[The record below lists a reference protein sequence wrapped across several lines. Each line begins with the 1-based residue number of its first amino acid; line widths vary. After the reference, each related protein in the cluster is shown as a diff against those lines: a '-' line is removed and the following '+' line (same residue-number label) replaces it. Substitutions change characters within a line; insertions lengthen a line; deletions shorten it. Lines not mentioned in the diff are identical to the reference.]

1 MTNKFK
7 GTGVAIV
14 TPFKEDLKI
23 DYNALSK
30 LLEHIISNGVDFIVA
45 LGTTSEAATLT
56 SEEKNELVKFIVK
69 EVNGKLPI
77 VVGIGGNN
85 TVEIANKI
93 KNLDIT
99 GIDGILSVAPYYNK
113 PSQEGIYQH
122 FREISKA
129 SSLPI
134 IIYNVPSRT
143 SSNINAE
150 TVIRLANDFKNIV
163 AIKEA
168 SGDFSQ
174 VMEIIIHKPKGFEV
188 ISGEDALTMPLIAV
202 GMSGV
207 ISVIANALPNEM
219 STMVNLCLNNEFI
232 KARSLHYKILDI
244 TNSIFEEG
252 NPSGIKELLWH
263 LDILDNK
270 FRLPLVPVSNALS
283 VNIKKLSVKFDN

>member
-14 TPFKEDLKI
+14 TPFKNNLEI
-23 DYNALSK
+23 DYKSLSK

-56 SEEKNELVKFIVK
+56 SEEKNDLVKFIVK
-69 EVNGKLPI
+69 EVNGRLPI

-85 TVEIANKI
+85 TMEIANKI
-93 KNLDIT
+93 KSLDFT

-122 FREISKA
+122 FREISKV
-129 SSLPI
+129 SPLPI

-150 TVIRLANDFKNIV
+150 TVIRLAKDFKNIV

-174 VMEIIIHKPKGFEV
+174 VMEIIKHKPNGFEV
-188 ISGEDALTMPLIAV
+188 ISGEDALTMPLFAV

-207 ISVIANALPNEM
+207 ISVIANALPKEM
-219 STMVNLCLNNEFI
+219 STMVNHCI
-232 KARSLHYKILDI
+232 KSNYIEARKCHYRILDI
-244 TNSIFEEG
+244 TNSIFAEG

-263 LDILDNK
+263 IDILDNN
-270 FRLPLVPVSNALS
+270 FRLPLVPAGNELS
-283 VNIKKLSVKFDN
+283 VKLKKLSVEFEN